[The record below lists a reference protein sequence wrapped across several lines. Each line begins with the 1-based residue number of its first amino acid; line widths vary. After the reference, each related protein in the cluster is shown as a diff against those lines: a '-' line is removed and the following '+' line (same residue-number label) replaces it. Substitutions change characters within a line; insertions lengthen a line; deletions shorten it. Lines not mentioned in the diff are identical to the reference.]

1 MRKVFLKMTMK
12 SLRYDARSGR
22 NVARASHYGQCI
34 GANTYPLEQS
44 RKKEES
50 MRTCSHWTAAA
61 VLLGTLACLST
72 AAVAQSY
79 PTKPVRILVGF
90 APGGGTDIMARAV
103 AAKLGESMKQQFI
116 VENRPGAN
124 ANLAAKLAAES
135 PADGYTILFM
145 SVAHIMSKPVYKNLG
160 YDIERDLTPITVVS
174 DVSNVLAA
182 HPSLP
187 ARTVKE
193 LVALARSKPGELT
206 YATSGV
212 ASPEHF
218 AGELFKMMTKTN
230 LLMVPYKGGGPI
242 AIDLVA
248 GHVITSFST
257 MPPIIPHIR
266 ANRVRAIAVTKE
278 KRASVLPDV
287 PTIAET
293 VPGYAM
299 STWYGAVAPAK
310 TPRDIVVRLNQEMVK
325 ALALPDVKERL
336 ASLGAEI
343 VASSPDETAAF
354 FRTELAKYTKVA
366 EAAKIRAE

>member
-1 MRKVFLKMTMK
+1 MA
-12 SLRYDARSGR
+12 SLRMTSA
-22 NVARASHYGQCI
+22 VAAVVFALTPCGVSAQ
-34 GANTYPLEQS
+34 TYPS
-44 RKKEES
+44 K
-50 MRTCSHWTAAA
+50 T
-61 VLLGTLACLST
+61 
-72 AAVAQSY
+72 
-79 PTKPVRILVGF
+79 VRILVGF

-103 AAKLGESMKQQFI
+103 AARLSESMKQQFV

-124 ANLAAKLAAES
+124 ANLAAKLAAEA

-174 DVSNVLAA
+174 EVSNVLAA

-187 ARTVKE
+187 AKSVKE
-193 LVALARSKPGELT
+193 LVALARAKPGELT

-218 AGELFKMMTKTN
+218 AGEMFKVMTKTN

-248 GHVITSFST
+248 GHVMTSFST

-266 ANRVRAIAVTKE
+266 AGRVRAVAVTKDQ
-278 KRASVLPDV
+278 RAAVLPDV

-310 TPRDIVVRLNQEMVK
+310 TPREIVVRLNQEMVK

-336 ASLGAEI
+336 ASLGADI
-343 VASSPDETAAF
+343 VASSPEQTASF
-354 FRTELAKYTKVA
+354 FRSELAKYTKVA
-366 EAAKIRAE
+366 QAAGIRTE